1 MEKNKIFGIIIFI
14 LIIFVVLFSIFKSNT
29 PTPSA
34 FTNPVRTGDNIS
46 LIKIEGTIGTST
58 LGEQGISPDN
68 IKELLNEAKSDASKA
83 LIIQI
88 DSPGGAVEPTQEIYN
103 NIQQF
108 KKETGKKV
116 YISMRSEAASGGY
129 YIACAGDK
137 IIAMP
142 TTLTGSIGVIMRLIN
157 YQGLLEKIG
166 LKETVIKSGTYK
178 DIGSPTRDITEE
190 EQKMLQEI
198 IDETY
203 TQFFDIVFKARNIP
217 LDDLKNIAQGQ
228 IYTGI
233 QAKRLGL
240 VDDLGDLQYTI
251 EIIKKDLNIQG
262 TPIIIIHE
270 KKQSILSLLNFKSNI
285 PELNLLNNL
294 KPVKLE
300 YIMIP

>member
-29 PTPSA
+29 HTPSA

-68 IKELLNEAKSDASKA
+68 IKKLLNEAKSDASRA

-108 KKETGKKV
+108 KEETGKKV

-142 TTLTGSIGVIMRLIN
+142 TTLTGSIGVIMRLTN

-166 LKETVIKSGTYK
+166 LKETIIKSGIYK

-190 EQKMLQEI
+190 EQKMLQDI

-203 TQFFDIVFKARNIP
+203 TQFFDTVFKARNIP

-240 VDDLGDLQYTI
+240 VDDLGDLQDTI
-251 EIIKKDLNIQG
+251 EIVKKDLNIQG
-262 TPIIIIHE
+262 TPIIITHE

-285 PELNLLNNL
+285 PELNLLNSL

>member
-14 LIIFVVLFSIFKSNT
+14 LIIFVVLFSIFKSNA
-29 PTPSA
+29 PAPVA
-34 FTNPVRTGDNIS
+34 FPNPVRTGDNIS
-46 LIKIEGTIGTST
+46 LIRIEGTIGTST

-68 IKELLNEAKSDASKA
+68 IKGLLNEAKSDASRA

-108 KKETGKKV
+108 KEETGKKV

-157 YQGLLEKIG
+157 YQELLEKIG
-166 LKETVIKSGTYK
+166 LKETIIKSGTYK
-178 DIGSPTRDITEE
+178 DIGSPTRDITEK

-203 TQFFDIVFKARNIP
+203 TQFLDTVSKARNIP

-233 QAKRLGL
+233 QAKKLGL
-240 VDDLGDLQYTI
+240 VDDLGDLQDTI

-262 TPIIIIHE
+262 TPIIIIHK

-285 PELNLLNNL
+285 SELNLLNNL

>member
-14 LIIFVVLFSIFKSNT
+14 VIIFIVLFSIFKSNV
-29 PTPSA
+29 PTPVA
-34 FTNPVRTGDNIS
+34 FPNPVRTGDNIS
-46 LIKIEGTIGTST
+46 LIRIEGTIGTST
-58 LGEQGISPDN
+58 LGKQGISPDN

-108 KKETGKKV
+108 KEETGKKV

-137 IIAMP
+137 IVAMP
-142 TTLTGSIGVIMRLIN
+142 TTLTGSIGVIMRLTN

-178 DIGSPTRDITEE
+178 DIGSPTRDVTEK
-190 EQKMLQEI
+190 EQEMLQEI

-203 TQFFDIVFKARNIP
+203 AQFFDTVSKARNIP

-228 IYTGI
+228 IYTGL
-233 QAKRLGL
+233 QAKKLGL
-240 VDDLGDLQYTI
+240 VDDLGDLQDTI

-270 KKQSILSLLNFKSNI
+270 TKQSILSLLNFKSNI

>member
-29 PTPSA
+29 FTPSILH
-34 FTNPVRTGDNIS
+34 NPVRTGDNIS

-137 IIAMP
+137 IVAMP

-166 LKETVIKSGTYK
+166 LKETIIKSGTYK
-178 DIGSPTRDITEE
+178 DIGSPTRDITEK

-203 TQFFDIVFKARNIP
+203 TQFFDTVFKARNIP

-240 VDDLGDLQYTI
+240 VDELGDLQDTI
-251 EIIKKDLNIQG
+251 EIVKKDLNIQG
-262 TPIIIIHE
+262 TPIIITHE

>member
-14 LIIFVVLFSIFKSNT
+14 LIIFVVLFSIFKSNALA
-29 PTPSA
+29 PSVLP
-34 FTNPVRTGDNIS
+34 NPVRTGDNIS

-68 IKELLNEAKSDASKA
+68 IKELLNEAKSDASRV

-137 IIAMP
+137 IVAMP

-166 LKETVIKSGTYK
+166 LKETIIKSGTYK

-190 EQKMLQEI
+190 EQKMLQDI

-203 TQFFDIVFKARNIP
+203 TQFFDTVFKARNIP

-240 VDDLGDLQYTI
+240 VDDLGDLQDTI
-251 EIIKKDLNIQG
+251 EIVKKDLNIQG

>member
-1 MEKNKIFGIIIFI
+1 MEKNKIFGIIVFI

-29 PTPSA
+29 PTPSVSH
-34 FTNPVRTGDNIS
+34 NLVRTGDNIS

-58 LGEQGISPDN
+58 LGQQGISPDN
-68 IKELLNEAKSDASKA
+68 IKELLNKAKSDASRA

-142 TTLTGSIGVIMRLIN
+142 TTLTGSIGVIMRLTN

-203 TQFFDIVFKARNIP
+203 TQFLDTVLKARNIP
-217 LDDLKNIAQGQ
+217 LDDLKNIARGQ

-233 QAKRLGL
+233 QAQRLGL
-240 VDDLGDLQYTI
+240 VDDLGNLQDTI
-251 EIIKKDLNIQG
+251 EIVKKDLNIQG

>member
-1 MEKNKIFGIIIFI
+1 
-14 LIIFVVLFSIFKSNT
+14 
-29 PTPSA
+29 
-34 FTNPVRTGDNIS
+34 
-46 LIKIEGTIGTST
+46 
-58 LGEQGISPDN
+58 
-68 IKELLNEAKSDASKA
+68 
-83 LIIQI
+83 
-88 DSPGGAVEPTQEIYN
+88 
-103 NIQQF
+103 
-108 KKETGKKV
+108 
-116 YISMRSEAASGGY
+116 MRSEAASGGY

-137 IIAMP
+137 IVAMP
-142 TTLTGSIGVIMRLIN
+142 TTLTGSIGVIMRLTN

-178 DIGSPTRDITEE
+178 DIGSPTRDVTEK
-190 EQKMLQEI
+190 EQEMLQEI

-203 TQFFDIVFKARNIP
+203 AQFFDTVSKARNIP

-228 IYTGI
+228 IYTGL
-233 QAKRLGL
+233 QAKKLGL
-240 VDDLGDLQYTI
+240 VDDLGDLQDTI

-270 KKQSILSLLNFKSNI
+270 TKQSILSLLNFKSNI

>member
-1 MEKNKIFGIIIFI
+1 MEKNKIFGIIVFI
-14 LIIFVVLFSIFKSNT
+14 LIIFVVLFSIFKNNAL
-29 PTPSA
+29 TPSILH
-34 FTNPVRTGDNIS
+34 NPVRTGDNIS

-58 LGEQGISPDN
+58 LGGQGVSPDT
-68 IKELLNEAKSDASKA
+68 IKELLNEAKSDASRA

-137 IIAMP
+137 IVAMP

-178 DIGSPTRDITEE
+178 DIGSPTRDITEK

-203 TQFFDIVFKARNIP
+203 TQFFDTVSKARNIP

-233 QAKRLGL
+233 QAKKLGL
-240 VDDLGDLQYTI
+240 VDDLGDLQDTI
-251 EIIKKDLNIQG
+251 EIVKKDLNIQG
-262 TPIIIIHE
+262 TPIIITHE